1 MSSFTSLHGL
11 LHDQGPSSYKHL
23 LVTVLLLTKDAADF
37 FMISCEDATCFCAAA
52 LIEDALTI
60 QGFSPFFT
68 STFTY
73 VIEDI
78 LLRISR
84 IFPEIIPESG

>member
-1 MSSFTSLHGL
+1 VGYDFRHSDILRVLSLNMMR
-11 LHDQGPSSYKHL
+11 
-23 LVTVLLLTKDAADF
+23 LLLTKDAADF